1 MISAAQLW
9 WIPVLPLVAAAAS
22 AVLPRTAHRL
32 SAALAIAAMGAA
44 CGLSLLALGTALAD
58 PGMRDVWNF
67 RWFDL
72 GPSTVELGLVLDPMS
87 AFMLTMVTVVGLLI
101 FVFSLGY
108 MAHDPRAGRFFCFL
122 ALFAAAML
130 GLVVANS
137 LLLLFVCWEL
147 VGLASYLLIGFWH
160 TRPAAAAAAQKA
172 FLVTRLGDLGL
183 LLGLLWLH
191 ETTGTLLF
199 YDGGYGLLEADALGH
214 LALLAVGGGVL
225 VPTAVGLLIF
235 WGACGKSGQFP
246 LHGWLPDAMEGPTPV
261 SALIHAATMVAAGVF
276 LLARVFPLLE
286 LDRTAPG
293 AMWHALDVVAFV
305 GGLTALLGA
314 ALAVAQWDLKRVL
327 AYSTISQL
335 GYMTLA
341 VGVGAPHV
349 AMFHLLTHACFKAL
363 LFLAAGSVIHAAHHE
378 QDIRRLGGIG
388 RRMRVTAITFAI
400 GSMALAGVP
409 FLFSGFWSKEA
420 ILHAAHAAP
429 GSAWPFAF
437 ALAAVALTAFYST
450 RLVALTFLGEAR
462 SESAQHAHENAA
474 TMTVP
479 LAVLAAFAIGLG
491 FLGTPAWPWLTATL
505 SGEAA
510 AFAPGELAH
519 GVGLMAL
526 SIALVG
532 AGFGLG
538 WALYLRQPRRTAA
551 ELDPIQRGAP
561 KLFAA
566 LAARLHLDAFFRA
579 TFVRAGEWFAAMS
592 AWLDRWVWGGAV
604 RGTAALSE
612 AVGLTTRQSDD
623 EAIDGGFDA
632 GCEGLRETAALYRRT
647 QSGEVQGYLRAVA
660 AAFVVLALILL
671 LGGGGR

>member
-1 MISAAQLW
+1 MMSAAQLW
-9 WIPVLPLVAAAAS
+9 WIPALPLTAAAIS

-32 SAALAIAAMGAA
+32 SAALSLTALGAA
-44 CGLSLLALGTALAD
+44 TVLAVLALGTALAN
-58 PGMRDVWNF
+58 PGAREVWNF

-72 GPSTVELGLVLDPMS
+72 GPSTIELGLVLDPMS
-87 AFMLTMVTVVGLLI
+87 AFMLAMVTVVGLLI
-101 FVFSLGY
+101 FIFSRGY
-108 MAHDPRAGRFFCFL
+108 MAQDPNAGRFFCFL
-122 ALFAAAML
+122 SFFAAAML

-160 TRPAAAAAAQKA
+160 QRPAAAAAAQKA
-172 FLVTRLGDLGL
+172 FLVTRIGDLGL

-199 YDGGYGLLEADALGH
+199 YDGGRGLLETDALAH

-225 VPTAVGLLIF
+225 VPTAIGLLIF

-293 AMWHALDVVAFV
+293 AMWHALDAVAWI
-305 GGLTALLGA
+305 GGFTALLGA

-341 VGVGAPHV
+341 VGVGAPQV

-378 QDIRRLGGIG
+378 QDVRQLGGLG
-388 RRMRVTAITFAI
+388 QRMRLTAVTFAI

-429 GSAWPFAF
+429 GSSWPFLF

-450 RLVALTFLGEAR
+450 RLVALTFLGAPRSGAAEHAR
-462 SESAQHAHENAA
+462 ESPT

-479 LAVLAAFAIGLG
+479 LAVLAVLSVGLG

-505 SGEAA
+505 AGERAL
-510 AFAPGELAH
+510 FAPGELAH
-519 GVGLMAL
+519 GAGLMAL
-526 SIALVG
+526 SVALVG
-532 AGFGLG
+532 TGFGLG
-538 WALYLRQPRRTAA
+538 WVLYLRRPRQSAA
-551 ELDPIQRGAP
+551 EPDPLERGAP
-561 KLFAA
+561 ALFAA

-579 TFVRAGEWFAAMS
+579 TVVRAGEALAGLA

-604 RGTAALSE
+604 RGTAALTE
-612 AVGLTTRQSDD
+612 AVALTTRQGD
-623 EAIDGGFDA
+623 EDAIDGGFDA
-632 GCEGLRETAALYRRT
+632 GCEGLRESAALYRRS